1 MKRPFLIYPLLLLLA
16 CKSETKELDFGKFTI
31 EVPKTWNKIDRKGI
45 DSDVGEISTD
55 NNDTIS
61 FDLGRYSND
70 LTEETSYQIDE
81 GNVYVIDL
89 EKSTANESFYKY
101 YGKADTVDL
110 KKFLKNEYEYDTI
123 DHKRAKI
130 VKPRITGNGTT
141 GIFFDS
147 LWVSGS
153 GVDRLQ
159 LSGYNLKSLNQKKL
173 LMAIRTIKFRK

>member
-1 MKRPFLIYPLLLLLA
+1 MKRQFLIYPVLILLA

-31 EVPKTWNKIDRKGI
+31 EVPKTWNKIDKKGI
-45 DSDVGEISTD
+45 DSYVGEIFTD

-61 FDLGRYSND
+61 FDLGWYSND
-70 LTEETSYQIDE
+70 LTEEASYKITDE
-81 GNVYVIDL
+81 NVYVVDL

-130 VKPRITGNGTT
+130 VKPRVTGNGTT
-141 GIFFDS
+141 GVFFDS

-159 LSGYNLKSLNQKKL
+159 VSGYNLKSLNQKQL
-173 LMAIRTIKFRK
+173 LMAIRTIKFKK